1 MKININ
7 DKYKLTNREL
17 TDEGFLIVKDNKL
30 ARSGILEYLPE
41 ELGLPN
47 NGQGMVK
54 IFRDPVDL
62 FDEKVLKSFKSK
74 IVTLQHPTKFVDS
87 KNLENRV
94 GWSKDDIRQEG
105 DFILGSIVIDSQE
118 GIDAIENGTA
128 EISLGYE
135 ADVIAMDGVYNGERY
150 THIFKDIK
158 GNHIAIVDR
167 GRNGS
172 MCKISDK
179 KTKEGK
185 SMKKIIHDGVEFEAS
200 EQVAQVFDKL
210 TAERDTYKARI
221 SDMEE
226 KVSDM
231 EEKLEDAEE
240 KKKEA
245 EEAKAKMEDSMVS
258 VDKIDELVIQRA
270 KACDTASKIIDG
282 FESKGKSIE
291 DIKKEVVIAKN
302 IDITDKSAEFVST
315 CFYMIDR
322 DMKNTV
328 KTVLT
333 DSASNQDQQEIN
345 DGLTDSERARQKM
358 IDKNANAYKGSK

>member
-1 MKININ
+1 MKINIR
-7 DKYKLTNREL
+7 DRYELSKREF

-41 ELGLPN
+41 ELGLPS
-47 NGQGMVK
+47 NGQGMIK

-62 FDEKVLKSFKSK
+62 FDEKVLESFKSK
-74 IVTLQHPTKFVDS
+74 TVTLQHPSKFVDS

-105 DFILGSIVIDSQE
+105 DYILGSIVVDSQE
-118 GIDAIENGTA
+118 GIDAIEKGTA

-135 ADVIAMDGVYNGERY
+135 ADVVAMDGVYNGERY
-150 THIFKDIK
+150 THIFKDMK

-185 SMKKIIHDGVEFEAS
+185 NMKKIIHDGVEFEAS
-200 EQVAQVFDKL
+200 EQIAQVFDKL
-210 TAERDTYKARI
+210 TAERDTYKASI

-258 VDKIDELVIQRA
+258 VDNLDAIVEERTAVID
-270 KACDTASKIIDG
+270 KASKIVDG

-291 DIKKEVVIAKN
+291 DMKKEAVIAKGR
-302 IDITDKSAEFVST
+302 DITDKSADYVSA
-315 CFYMIDR
+315 CFDMIET
-322 DMKNTV
+322 KTTL
-328 KTVLT
+328 KTVLK
-333 DSASNQDQQEIN
+333 DSAVNADQKQIN

-358 IDKNANAYKGSK
+358 IDSNANAYKGDK